1 MRLALLAAVALAT
14 LSTVALSPS
23 PARACGGCFAP
34 PENPSVVT
42 DHRMILSVSPTQTTL
57 YDQIHYQGDP
67 ASFAWV
73 LPITGEAQVGLSADV
88 LFGSLDALSKTTVQ
102 APPRYCPPPP
112 SCGDSFGGAFADASA
127 APPNGGVMVTKQ
139 EVVGPYETVQLKA
152 TDPAALE
159 AWLAANN
166 FNVPID
172 VKPVIAA
179 YVQEKFDFL
188 ALKLVPG
195 KGVASMRPVRVS
207 VKGASATLPLRMVA
221 AGTGAVVGVTLW
233 VVADGRYEP
242 QNFPWFRIQDAQL
255 TWDWAQSR
263 SNYADLRAAETAKSQ
278 GRGWE
283 IESSLSMNQ
292 ATIGSYVRSGGYGY
306 GASTDGSTD
315 YLPIDG
321 PTPATATEVREADL
335 GALFQGLGPGFRLT
349 RLRADLA
356 HAALVDDLALQAS
369 PDQSELSNF
378 RRAQAAI
385 NIPPCPTYGTCP
397 VDGGPGTDSNGAS
410 LQGGGCS
417 VVAEGGAQASDVAL
431 SFAGVAFL
439 GLVVSRRR
447 RRARP

>member
-1 MRLALLAAVALAT
+1 MRIALLATVALAAFSAVALT
-14 LSTVALSPS
+14 
-23 PARACGGCFAP
+23 PAPASACGGCFAP

-42 DHRMILSVSPTQTTL
+42 DHRMILSVSPEQTTL

-67 ASFAWV
+67 GSFAWV
-73 LPITGEAQVGLSADV
+73 LPITGEAEVGLSADV
-88 LFGSLDALSKTTVQ
+88 LFGSLDALTKTTVQ
-102 APPRYCPPPP
+102 APPRSCPPPP
-112 SCGDSFGGAFADASA
+112 SCGYDSFGGAAADASV
-127 APPNGGVMVTKQ
+127 PNSGGVTVTKQ

-159 AWLAANN
+159 TWLTANG
-166 FNVPID
+166 FDVPAD

-195 KGVASMRPVRVS
+195 KGVDSMRPVRIS

-242 QNFPWFRIQDAQL
+242 QNFPWFRIQDSQL

-283 IESSLSMNQ
+283 LESSLPMNQ
-292 ATIGSYVRSGGYGY
+292 TTIGGYVRSGGYGY

-321 PTPATATEVREADL
+321 PTPLTAAQVREADL
-335 GALFQGLGPGFRLT
+335 TALFQGLGQGFRLT
-349 RLRADLA
+349 RMRADLA
-356 HAALVDDLALQAS
+356 HAALVDDLSLQAS
-369 PDQSELSNF
+369 VDQSELSNF
-378 RRAQAAI
+378 RQAQDAI

-397 VDGGPGTDSNGAS
+397 PDGGPGTDSNGAS
-410 LQGGGCS
+410 LEGGGCS
-417 VVAEGGAQASDVAL
+417 VVASSGTQPSDVAL

-447 RRARP
+447 RSRP

>member
-1 MRLALLAAVALAT
+1 MRIALLATFALAT
-14 LSTVALSPS
+14 LASVALKPT
-23 PARACGGCFAP
+23 PASACGGCFAP

-42 DHRMILSVSPTQTTL
+42 DHRMILSISPTQTTL

-73 LPITGEAQVGLSADV
+73 LPITGEAKVGLSADV
-88 LFGSLDALSKTTVQ
+88 LFGSLDGLTKTTVQ
-102 APPRYCPPPP
+102 APPRSCPQPPQCF
-112 SCGDSFGGAFADASA
+112 SNFGGATAADASA
-127 APPNGGVMVTKQ
+127 SPPGVTVTKE
-139 EVVGPYETVQLKA
+139 EVVGPYQTVQLKA

-166 FNVPID
+166 FKVPDD

-195 KGVASMRPVRVS
+195 KGVASMRPVRIS
-207 VKGASATLPLRMVA
+207 VQGASPTLPLRMVA

-242 QNFPWFRIQDAQL
+242 QNFPWFRIQDSQI

-263 SNYADLRAAETAKSQ
+263 SNYSDLRVAETAKSQ

-283 IESSLSMNQ
+283 IESSLSLNQ
-292 ATIGSYVRSGGYGY
+292 NLLGNYVRSGGYGY

-321 PTPATATEVREADL
+321 ATPLTASQVRDADL
-335 GALFQGLGPGFRLT
+335 SALFLGLGQGFRVT
-349 RLRADLA
+349 RMRADLA
-356 HAALVDDLALQAS
+356 HGALVDDLSLKAS
-369 PDQSELSNF
+369 GDQLELSNF
-378 RRAQAAI
+378 RRAHDAI
-385 NIPPCPTYGTCP
+385 NIPPCPTFGRCAA
-397 VDGGPGTDSNGAS
+397 DGGPGTDGYGTS

-417 VVAEGGAQASDVAL
+417 VVAEHGAQASDLAL
-431 SFAGVAFL
+431 SFAGLTFL
-439 GLVVSRRR
+439 GLVISRRR
-447 RRARP
+447 RRFS